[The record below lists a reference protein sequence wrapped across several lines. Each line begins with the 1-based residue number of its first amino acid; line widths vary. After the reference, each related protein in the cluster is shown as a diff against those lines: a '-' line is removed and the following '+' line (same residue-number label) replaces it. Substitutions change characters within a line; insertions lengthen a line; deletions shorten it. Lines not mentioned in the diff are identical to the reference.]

1 MENELKINSNLSFEI
16 LISSWFQVS
25 NMHLK
30 LCGYSLGETMNRDTE
45 LKVISIDMTDDAVE
59 QVPLPGKA
67 NQQCDYLRGKQGKD
81 TMKGEVNNIFNRR

>member
-1 MENELKINSNLSFEI
+1 
-16 LISSWFQVS
+16 
-25 NMHLK
+25 
-30 LCGYSLGETMNRDTE
+30 MNTDTE
-45 LKVISIDMTDDAVE
+45 LKVISIDMTDDAVG